1 VNVSLQRIAVISM
14 TALEENGSSLS
25 TPPALVYRRASFRDI
40 FLFAAYLYYLLKKKK
55 TWLISAHQAHRV
67 FVNFNSDI
75 K

>member
-1 VNVSLQRIAVISM
+1 M
-14 TALEENGSSLS
+14 S

-55 TWLISAHQAHRV
+55 TWLISTHQAHRV